1 VYTTRYHV
9 HLYSLQK
16 GVGEVE
22 ALDTAARAST
32 RAARRLKAQLDASE
46 AAAAKARTATTA
58 AVSAALTALTSAK
71 DKLSFVQAKAAAEVS
86 YAANGFTCDS
96 YTVLEN
102 VCSYVRPL
110 RTLTVT
116 TEYSYCTTTVACM
129 ILLSR

>member
-1 VYTTRYHV
+1 MR
-9 HLYSLQK
+9 LYSLQK

-71 DKLSFVQAKAAAEVS
+71 DKLSFVQAKSAAEVS
-86 YAANGFTCDS
+86 YTAYSYTCDS
-96 YTVLEN
+96 Y
-102 VCSYVRPL
+102 PL
-110 RTLTVT
+110 
-116 TEYSYCTTTVACM
+116 
-129 ILLSR
+129 